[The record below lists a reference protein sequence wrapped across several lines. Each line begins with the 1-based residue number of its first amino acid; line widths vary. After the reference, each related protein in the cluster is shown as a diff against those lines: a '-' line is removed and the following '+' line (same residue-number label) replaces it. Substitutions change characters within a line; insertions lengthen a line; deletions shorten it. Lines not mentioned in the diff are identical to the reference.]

1 MPCIWKIELL
11 IFQVVSDKKIIL
23 VGYSGH
29 GLVVAD
35 TALENNLNVI
45 GYTEK
50 SINEANP
57 FMLEYFGN
65 ELNPDFKGWDLDV
78 SFILGIGDNI
88 LREKIYKHILKN
100 GKKVISLINSS
111 SSISSFAAIGD
122 GVFVNRNVTINA
134 FAKIGSNVILNT
146 GCIIEHEC
154 EIHDNVHIA
163 PGAVLAG
170 NVKVGSGSFIGANSV
185 IKQGIEIGKNVIV
198 GSGTVVLNDISDGNK
213 IVGNPHRF
221 I

>member
-1 MPCIWKIELL
+1 
-11 IFQVVSDKKIIL
+11 VSDKKIIL

-57 FMLEYFGN
+57 FMIEYLGN

-78 SFILGIGDNI
+78 DFLLGIGDNKI
-88 LREKIYKHILKN
+88 RETIYKKIIQK
-100 GKKVISLINSS
+100 GRQVITLINSS
-111 SSISSFAAIGD
+111 ASISKYSTIGE
-122 GVFVNRNVTINA
+122 GVFINRNVSINT
-134 FAKIGSNVILNT
+134 FAKIGNNVLLNT
-146 GCIIEHEC
+146 ACVVEHEC

-170 NVKVGSGSFIGANSV
+170 NVKVGDGTFIGANAV
-185 IKQGIEIGKNVIV
+185 IKQGVKIGKNVII
-198 GSGTVVLNDISDGNK
+198 GAGTVVLKDISDGKK
-213 IVGNPHRF
+213 IVGNPNRF

>member
-11 IFQVVSDKKIIL
+11 IYQVVLDKKIIL

-35 TALENNLNVI
+35 TAIENKLNII

-57 FMLEYFGN
+57 FMLEYLGN

-78 SFILGIGDNI
+78 SFILGIGDNLI
-88 LREKIYKHILKN
+88 REKIYKQILKN

-111 SSISSFAAIGD
+111 SSISSFAMIGE
-122 GVFVNRNVTINA
+122 GIFINRNVTINA

-146 GCIIEHEC
+146 GCIVEHEC

-163 PGAVLAG
+163 PGAALAG

-185 IKQGIEIGKNVIV
+185 IKEGVEIGKNVIV
-198 GSGTVVLNDISDGNK
+198 GAGTVVLNDISDGNK

>member
-1 MPCIWKIELL
+1 
-11 IFQVVSDKKIIL
+11 VSDKKIIL

-35 TALENNLNVI
+35 TALENNLNLI

-50 SINEANP
+50 SVNEVNP
-57 FMLEYFGN
+57 FKLEYLGD
-65 ELNPDFKGWDLDV
+65 ESSLDFKGWDLDV
-78 SFILGIGDNI
+78 AFILGIGDNT
-88 LREKIYKHILKN
+88 LRERVYKHILNN

-111 SSISSFAAIGD
+111 SSVSCFASIGD
-122 GVFVNRNVTINA
+122 GVFINRNVTISA

-146 GCIIEHEC
+146 GCIVEHEC

-185 IKQGIEIGKNVIV
+185 IKQGVEIGKNVIV
-198 GSGTVVLNDISDGNK
+198 GAGTVVLNDISDENK

>member
-1 MPCIWKIELL
+1 MLCIWKIESL
-11 IFQVVSDKKIIL
+11 IYLVVSDKKIIL

-35 TALENNLNVI
+35 TALENNLNLI

-50 SINEANP
+50 SVNEANP
-57 FMLEYFGN
+57 FKLEYLGD
-65 ELNPDFKGWDLDV
+65 ESSLDFKGWDLDV

-88 LREKIYKHILKN
+88 IREKIYKHILKN
-100 GKKVISLINSS
+100 GKKVISLINSTS
-111 SSISSFAAIGD
+111 FISSFASIGE
-122 GVFVNRNVTINA
+122 GVFISRNVSINA
-134 FAKIGSNVILNT
+134 YAKIGINVILNT

-154 EIHDNVHIA
+154 IIGDSVHIA

-170 NVKVGSGSFIGANSV
+170 NVKVGAGTFIGVNAV
-185 IKQGIEIGKNVIV
+185 VKQGVVIGKNVIV
-198 GSGTVVLNDISDGNK
+198 GAGTVVLNNVPDGK
-213 IVGNPHRF
+213 KLVGNPNRY

>member
-1 MPCIWKIELL
+1 M
-11 IFQVVSDKKIIL
+11 SDKKIIL
-23 VGYSGH
+23 IGYSGH

-35 TALENNLNVI
+35 TALENNLNLI

-50 SINEANP
+50 SVNEVNP
-57 FMLEYFGN
+57 FNLEYLGD
-65 ELNPDFKGWDLDV
+65 ESSLDFKGWDLDV
-78 SFILGIGDNI
+78 AFILGIGDNI

-100 GKKVISLINSS
+100 GKKVISLINST
-111 SSISSFAAIGD
+111 SSISSFASIGD
-122 GVFVNRNVTINA
+122 GVFINSNVSINA
-134 FAKIGSNVILNT
+134 FAKIGTNVILNT

-154 EIHDNVHIA
+154 MIGDSVHIA

-185 IKQGIEIGKNVIV
+185 IKQGVEIGKNVIV
-198 GSGTVVLNDISDGNK
+198 GAGTVVLNDISDGNK

>member
-1 MPCIWKIELL
+1 
-11 IFQVVSDKKIIL
+11 VSDKKIIL

-57 FMLEYFGN
+57 FMFEYLGN
-65 ELNPDFKGWDLDV
+65 ELNPDFKGWDLNV
-78 SFILGIGDNI
+78 SFILGIGDNL
-88 LREKIYKHILKN
+88 LREKIYNHILKK

-111 SSISSFAAIGD
+111 SSISSFALIGD

-146 GCIIEHEC
+146 GCIVEHEC
-154 EIHDNVHIA
+154 DIQDNVHIA
-163 PGAVLAG
+163 PGAILAG

-185 IKQGIEIGKNVIV
+185 IKQGVEIGKNVIV
-198 GSGTVVLNDISDGNK
+198 GAGTVVLNDISDGNK

>member
-1 MPCIWKIELL
+1 MQCIWKIELL
-11 IFQVVSDKKIIL
+11 IYQVVLDKKIIL

-35 TALENNLNVI
+35 TAIENKLNII

-50 SINEANP
+50 AVNEANP
-57 FMLEYFGN
+57 FMLEYLGN
-65 ELNPDFKGWDLDV
+65 ELNPDFKVWDLDV
-78 SFILGIGDNI
+78 SFILGIGDN
-88 LREKIYKHILKN
+88 LHREKIYKHILKN
-100 GKKVISLINSS
+100 GKKVVSLINSS
-111 SSISSFAAIGD
+111 SSVSSFAIIGD
-122 GVFVNRNVTINA
+122 GIFVNRNVTINA
-134 FAKIGSNVILNT
+134 FAKIGNNVILNT
-146 GCIIEHEC
+146 GCIVEHEC

-170 NVKVGSGSFIGANSV
+170 NVKVGSRSFIGANSV
-185 IKQGIEIGKNVIV
+185 IKQGVKIGKNVIV
-198 GSGTVVLNDISDGNK
+198 GAGAVVLNNISDGSK

>member
-1 MPCIWKIELL
+1 
-11 IFQVVSDKKIIL
+11 VSDKKIIL

-35 TALENNLNVI
+35 TAFKNNLNVI

-50 SINEANP
+50 SINEVNP
-57 FMLEYFGN
+57 FKLEYLGD
-65 ELNPDFKGWDLDV
+65 ESSSDFKGWDLDV
-78 SFILGIGDNI
+78 AFILGIGDNI
-88 LREKIYKHILKN
+88 LREKVYKNILSK
-100 GKKVISLINSS
+100 GKKIISLINST
-111 SSISSFAAIGD
+111 SSISIFAEIGD
-122 GVFVNRNVTINA
+122 AVFINRNVSINA
-134 FAKIGSNVILNT
+134 FAKIGNNAILNT

-154 EIHDNVHIA
+154 MIGEGVHIA

-185 IKQGIEIGKNVIV
+185 IKQGVEIGKNVII
-198 GSGTVVLNDISDGNK
+198 GAGTVVLNNIYDDDK
-213 IVGNPHRF
+213 IVGNPSRH

>member
-1 MPCIWKIELL
+1 M
-11 IFQVVSDKKIIL
+11 SDKKIIL

-35 TALENNLNVI
+35 TAIENKLNVI

-57 FMLEYFGN
+57 FMFEYWGN
-65 ELNPDFKGWDLDV
+65 ELNQDFKGWGLDV
-78 SFILGIGDNI
+78 SFILGVGDNI

-100 GKKVISLINSS
+100 GKKVITLINSS
-111 SSISSFAAIGD
+111 SSISNFAAIGD
-122 GVFVNRNVTINA
+122 GVFINRNVTINA

-146 GCIIEHEC
+146 GCIVEHEC

-170 NVKVGSGSFIGANSV
+170 NVKVGSGSFIGSNSV
-185 IKQGIEIGKNVIV
+185 IKQGVEIGKNVIV
-198 GSGTVVLNDISDGNK
+198 GAGTVVLNDISDGNK
-213 IVGNPHRF
+213 IAGNPHRF

>member
-1 MPCIWKIELL
+1 MLCIWKIGLL
-11 IFQVVSDKKIIL
+11 IYLVVSDKKIIL

-35 TALENNLNVI
+35 TALENNLNLI

-57 FMLEYFGN
+57 FMLDYLGN
-65 ELNPDFKGWDLDV
+65 ELNPDFKGWDLDADFV
-78 SFILGIGDNI
+78 LGIGDNL
-88 LREKIYKHILKN
+88 LREKIYNYILNK
-100 GKKVISLINSS
+100 GKKVISLINSTS
-111 SSISSFAAIGD
+111 FISRFATIGD
-122 GVFVNRNVTINA
+122 GVFINRNVTVNA
-134 FAKIGSNVILNT
+134 FANVGNNVILNT

-154 EIHDNVHIA
+154 EIYDNVHIA
-163 PGAVLAG
+163 PGAILAG
-170 NVKVGSGSFIGANSV
+170 NVKIGNGSFIGANSV
-185 IKQGIEIGKNVIV
+185 IKQGVKIGNNVVV
-198 GSGTVVLNDISDGNK
+198 GAGTVVLSNISDGNK

>member
-1 MPCIWKIELL
+1 MPFIWKIELL
-11 IFQVVSDKKIIL
+11 ISQVVSDKKIIL

-50 SINEANP
+50 SLNQINP
-57 FMLEYFGN
+57 FMLEYLGN
-65 ELNPDFKGWDLDV
+65 ESSPDFKGWDLDV
-78 SFILGIGDNI
+78 SFLLGIGDNL
-88 LREKIYKHILKN
+88 LRETIYNNILNN
-100 GKKVISLINSS
+100 GKKVISLINSTA
-111 SSISSFAAIGD
+111 SISSFATIGD
-122 GVFVNRNVTINA
+122 GVFINRNVTINA

-146 GCIIEHEC
+146 GCIVEHEC
-154 EIHDNVHIA
+154 NIHDNVHIA

-185 IKQGIEIGKNVIV
+185 IKQGVIIGKNVIV
-198 GSGTVVLNDISDGNK
+198 GAGTVVLNDISDGNK